1 MFGPVTHLHP
11 HIMAATDRCDR
22 LASPNIGNFVVSCLI
37 LLGLLLSYFP
47 QHYRIIK
54 RRTTEGLSPWW
65 ILLGTTSGT
74 CAVGNILLLPISRTD
89 MACCSVNDW
98 FSCVAGLLGIA
109 QIGVQWGCFFFMYV
123 EGSFGAGAGKDPVTI
138 LRKRTN

>member
-1 MFGPVTHLHP
+1 MFRPATHLQAHV
-11 HIMAATDRCDR
+11 MAATDRCER
-22 LASPNIGNFVVSCLI
+22 LASPNIGNFIVSCLI

-47 QHYRIIK
+47 QHYRIIR

-89 MACCSVNDW
+89 MACCSVNDA
-98 FSCVAGLLGIA
+98 FSCFAGLLGIA

-123 EGSFGAGAGKDPVTI
+123 EWSLCARAESNIVTT
-138 LRKRTN
+138 LRKRRS